1 MEEMTER
8 VMYPV
13 NTGLSN
19 EVARLAREL
28 TTANTTIKK
37 MADQL
42 TMLLQGTDTPK
53 KSPATNTNTN
63 INNTNNSN
71 KRKNTPTPPH
81 SREQQKELHGSSRS
95 CPIQQRWV
103 RHRHQREKEEGCLL
117 LHQLRIHS
125 SK

>member
-71 KRKNTPTPPH
+71 KRKNTPTPPN
-81 SREQQKELHGSSRS
+81 SREQQKDLHGSSRS

-103 RHRHQREKEEGCLL
+103 RHRHKRETEEGCLL
-117 LHQLRIHS
+117 LHQLRIQS